1 MSGTTARDSAGLET
15 LAREKMS
22 RVLGASRAEQLYG
35 QIMAEVQL
43 EALGT
48 PDDLMRFA
56 RALTTRGG
64 FEGSVGALL
73 CVQATIRG
81 AQDN

>member
-1 MSGTTARDSAGLET
+1 MSGAATQESDALEA

-22 RVLGASRAEQLYG
+22 RVLGASRAAQLYA
-35 QIMAEVQL
+35 QVMAEVRL
-43 EALGT
+43 SELRDA
-48 PDDLMRFA
+48 DDLMRFA
-56 RALTTRGG
+56 QALAARGG

-81 AQDN
+81 AA